1 MQICLKSTGLHL
13 RNSILRI
20 PFRYG
25 SACLTRCP
33 QAVLQVTVESAGKT
47 QDGYSG
53 DCLPPSWFDKTAG
66 RGFADQID
74 DMIEIIGQAATA
86 FQACLS
92 TSGPLFPAWLEVD
105 RTLHQQTAERGL
117 PELLASFG
125 VSMVERALM
134 DAIARL
140 ADVSFAEAVRSNL
153 YAIQPDLVHH
163 QLAGWTLSDWLP
175 TQPRQHV
182 YVRHTVGL
190 ADPLTAADVSSTDR
204 LDDGFP
210 QTLEQYLRDTGIR
223 YLKIKVANEQ
233 ERDLERLRTIA
244 SLLEQ
249 FRSDNFSITLD
260 GNEQYKRADD
270 FLSLVEAIQSDQG
283 LQTLW
288 NNVLVIEQPLDRR
301 VALQAEH
308 SAGLR
313 ALSARKPVIIDESD
327 GDSQAYPQA
336 VELGYRG
343 VSSKNCKGPT
353 RSLLNAGLTWLYNEQ
368 GTRRDFLMT
377 GEDLC
382 SVGVIPVQAD
392 LCLAATLGLDHVE
405 RNGHHFHPGLTYLT
419 EAEQQAAWKAHP
431 DFYTRQ
437 AGRIAPHLVDGQF
450 KIKSLQCPG
459 FGFAVTPDLSATV
472 PADEWDFASLGLPAE
487 RC

>member
-1 MQICLKSTGLHL
+1 MHIRLKSTGLRL

-33 QAVLQVTVESAGKT
+33 QAILQVTVESAGKT

-66 RGFADQID
+66 RGFAEQID
-74 DMIEIIGQAATA
+74 DMLDVIGNAATA

-92 TSGPLFPAWLEVD
+92 TPGPLFPAWLEVD

-140 ADVSFAEAVRSNL
+140 ADVSFSEAIRSNL
-153 YAIQPDLVHH
+153 YAIQPELVHH
-163 QLAGWTLSDWLP
+163 QLAGWTLPDWLP
-175 TQPRQHV
+175 AQPREQV

-190 ADPLTAADVSSTDR
+190 ADPLTAADVSTADR

-223 YLKIKVANEQ
+223 YLKIKVANQQ

-244 SLLEQ
+244 TLLDQ
-249 FRSDNFSITLD
+249 FLGDDFSVTLD
-260 GNEQYKRADD
+260 GNEQYKCAED
-270 FLSLVEAIQSDQG
+270 FLDMVEAIRSDHS

-288 NNVLVIEQPLDRR
+288 NNVLAIEQPLDRH
-301 VALQAEH
+301 VALQARHCE
-308 SAGLR
+308 GLR

-327 GDSQAYPQA
+327 GNSQAYPQA

-353 RSLLNAGLTWLYNEQ
+353 RSLLNAGLTWLYNKEGAQ
-368 GTRRDFLMT
+368 RDFLMT

-405 RNGHHFHPGLTYLT
+405 RNGHHFHPGLSYLT
-419 EAEQQAAWKAHP
+419 VAEQQAAWQAHP
-431 DFYTRQ
+431 DFYGQQ
-437 AGRIAPHLVDGQF
+437 AGRIAPYLVDGQF
-450 KIKSLQCPG
+450 QIKSLQCPG
-459 FGFAVTPDLSATV
+459 FGFAVTPDLAATV
-472 PADEWDFASLGLPAE
+472 LADEWDFASLGLAAE
-487 RC
+487 EP

>member
-1 MQICLKSTGLHL
+1 MQIRLKSNQLRL

-33 QAVLQVTVESAGKT
+33 QAVLQVTVESSGQS

-66 RGFADQID
+66 RGFAQQIE
-74 DMIEIIGQAATA
+74 DMIHVIGQAATA

-92 TSGPLFPAWLEVD
+92 TPGPLFPAWLEVD
-105 RTLHQQTAERGL
+105 RELHRQTAERGL

-140 ADVSFAEAVRSNL
+140 VNVSFSEAIHSNL
-153 YAIQPDLVHH
+153 YGIQADQVH
-163 QLAGWTLSDWLP
+163 QPLAGWKLADWIP
-175 TQPRQHV
+175 MQPRQQV

-190 ADPLTAADVSSTDR
+190 ADPLTAADVSNTDR

-223 YLKIKVANEQ
+223 YLKIKVANQQ

-244 SLLEQ
+244 SLLSQ
-249 FRSDNFSITLD
+249 FRSDDFAVTLD

-270 FLSLVEAIQSDQG
+270 FLSLVEAIHSDQK

-288 NNVLVIEQPLDRR
+288 HNVVAIEQPLDRH
-301 VALQAEH
+301 VALQAKH
-308 SAGLR
+308 CAGLR

-327 GDSQAYPQA
+327 GNSQAYPQA

-392 LCLAATLGLDHVE
+392 LCLAATLGLEHVE
-405 RNGHHFHPGLTYLT
+405 RNGHHFHPGLSYLT
-419 EAEQQAAWKAHP
+419 VAEQQAAWQAHP
-431 DFYTRQ
+431 DFYTQ
-437 AGRIAPHLVDGQF
+437 HAGRIAPHLANGQF
-450 KIKSLQCPG
+450 RIKSLQCPG
-459 FGFAVTPDLSATV
+459 FGFAVPPDLEAAV
-472 PADEWDFASLGLPAE
+472 PADEWEFASLGLPAE
-487 RC
+487 DG

>member
-1 MQICLKSTGLHL
+1 
-13 RNSILRI
+13 
-20 PFRYG
+20 
-25 SACLTRCP
+25 
-33 QAVLQVTVESAGKT
+33 
-47 QDGYSG
+47 
-53 DCLPPSWFDKTAG
+53 
-66 RGFADQID
+66 
-74 DMIEIIGQAATA
+74 
-86 FQACLS
+86 
-92 TSGPLFPAWLEVD
+92 
-105 RTLHQQTAERGL
+105 
-117 PELLASFG
+117 
-125 VSMVERALM
+125 
-134 DAIARL
+134 
-140 ADVSFAEAVRSNL
+140 
-153 YAIQPDLVHH
+153 
-163 QLAGWTLSDWLP
+163 
-175 TQPRQHV
+175 
-182 YVRHTVGL
+182 VGL
-190 ADPLTAADVSSTDR
+190 ADPLTAADVSSTER

-210 QTLEQYLRDTGIR
+210 QTLEQYLQDTGIR

-244 SLLEQ
+244 SLLDQ
-249 FRSDNFSITLD
+249 FRSDDFSVTLD

-313 ALSARKPVIIDESD
+313 ALSARKSVIIDESD

-353 RSLLNAGLTWLYNEQ
+353 RSLLNAGLTWLYNKQ

-472 PADEWDFASLGLPAE
+472 PADEWDFTSLGLPAE
-487 RC
+487 EH